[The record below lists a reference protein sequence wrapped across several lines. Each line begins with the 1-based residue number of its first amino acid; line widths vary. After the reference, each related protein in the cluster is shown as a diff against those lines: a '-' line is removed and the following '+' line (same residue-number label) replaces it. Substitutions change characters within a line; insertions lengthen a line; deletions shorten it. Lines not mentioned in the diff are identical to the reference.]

1 MAQIFCDS
9 SFQATALS
17 TPTKTSQSGDD
28 NPGHPSDAQY
38 EHQIEDCFGQMT
50 QSPDS
55 RHKAKP
61 EPLPSSGQNSADG
74 CSFTEESLIDDRR
87 NCPAFRDEIWQRA
100 N

>member
-9 SFQATALS
+9 SFQSMALS

-50 QSPDS
+50 QIS
-55 RHKAKP
+55 RFQAQSKAGTASKQWSK
-61 EPLPSSGQNSADG
+61 L
-74 CSFTEESLIDDRR
+74 RR
-87 NCPAFRDEIWQRA
+87 WVQFY
-100 N
+100 